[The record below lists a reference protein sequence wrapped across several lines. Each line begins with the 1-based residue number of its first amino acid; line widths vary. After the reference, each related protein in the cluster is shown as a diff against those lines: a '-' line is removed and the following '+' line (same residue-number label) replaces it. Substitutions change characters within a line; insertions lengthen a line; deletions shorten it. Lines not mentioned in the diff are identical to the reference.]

1 MSLIYPSYFPNIA
14 NYIVFHHSRKICFE
28 VQDHY
33 QKQTFRN
40 RCYIYG
46 SNGLMGLHI
55 PVHYTQ
61 KKRQKTSDIIIDNSS
76 PWKVNHWKSL
86 ESAYRTSPFF
96 EFYEDDLR
104 PLFENK
110 DDVLLPFLYKCMN
123 AINLCIDLDLCYI
136 ESNTF
141 EKNHPEDF
149 RFLINARSKN
159 EIKTT
164 PYIQVF
170 QNKFGYLNNLSIL
183 DLLFNLG
190 PDTLRYL
197 EAHPP
202 IEPTI

>member
-14 NYIVFHHSRKICFE
+14 SYIVFHHSEKICFE

-46 SNGLMGLHI
+46 ANGLMGLHI

-76 PWKVNHWKSL
+76 LWKANHWKSL

-110 DDVLLPFLYKCMN
+110 DELLLPFLYKCMTG
-123 AINLCIDLDLCYI
+123 INLCLGLELSYS
-136 ESNTF
+136 ESELF
-141 EKNHPEDF
+141 EKNHPNDF

-159 EIKTT
+159 EITTT

-190 PDTLRYL
+190 PEALHYL
-197 EAHPP
+197 EAHPS
-202 IEPTI
+202 IKPTI

>member
-1 MSLIYPSYFPNIA
+1 
-14 NYIVFHHSRKICFE
+14 
-28 VQDHY
+28 
-33 QKQTFRN
+33 
-40 RCYIYG
+40 
-46 SNGLMGLHI
+46 MGLHI

-61 KKRQKTSDIIIDNSS
+61 KKRQKTSEIIIDNSS
-76 PWKVNHWKSL
+76 PWKANHWKSL

-104 PLFENK
+104 PLFEKK
-110 DDVLLPFLYKCMN
+110 DEMLLPFLYDCMN
-123 AINLCIDLDLCYI
+123 GINLCLGLELSYV
-136 ESNTF
+136 ESKIF
-141 EKNHPEDF
+141 EKNHHRDF

-159 EIKTT
+159 EIKTI

-197 EAHPP
+197 DEHPP
-202 IEPTI
+202 IETNC